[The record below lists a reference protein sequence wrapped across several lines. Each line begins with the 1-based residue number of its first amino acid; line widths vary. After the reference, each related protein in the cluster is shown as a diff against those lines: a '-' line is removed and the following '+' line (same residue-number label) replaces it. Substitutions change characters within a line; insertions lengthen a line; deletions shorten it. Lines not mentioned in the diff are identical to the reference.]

1 VEAHGTNPTHLEFFK
16 ETHSKEGGDFVAN
29 TATKGFLVYVLIL
42 LLVFSFLFLWSN
54 YDTYSIS
61 S

>member
-1 VEAHGTNPTHLEFFK
+1 MEAHGRDPTHLEFSK
-16 ETHSKEGGDFVAN
+16 ETHSKEGGGFVAN
-29 TATKGFLVYVLIL
+29 TATEGFLVYVLIL
-42 LLVFSFLFLWSN
+42 LLVFSFLFLWPN